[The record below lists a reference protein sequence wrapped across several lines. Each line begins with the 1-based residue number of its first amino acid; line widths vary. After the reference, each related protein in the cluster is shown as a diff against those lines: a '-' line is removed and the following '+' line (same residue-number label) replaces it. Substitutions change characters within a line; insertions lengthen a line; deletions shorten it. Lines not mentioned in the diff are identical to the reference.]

1 VPLPKAAPAP
11 AEEEEFNATMNRGP
25 IARDVRACAA
35 RSPALTGSPDWAP
48 RRARRH
54 GSAQPLPQCRGLT
67 LPQVNIRAGSE
78 WAVLTHY
85 SLDLHKKD
93 KDERKV

>member
-1 VPLPKAAPAP
+1 
-11 AEEEEFNATMNRGP
+11 
-25 IARDVRACAA
+25 
-35 RSPALTGSPDWAP
+35 
-48 RRARRH
+48 
-54 GSAQPLPQCRGLT
+54 
-67 LPQVNIRAGSE
+67 VNIRAGSE